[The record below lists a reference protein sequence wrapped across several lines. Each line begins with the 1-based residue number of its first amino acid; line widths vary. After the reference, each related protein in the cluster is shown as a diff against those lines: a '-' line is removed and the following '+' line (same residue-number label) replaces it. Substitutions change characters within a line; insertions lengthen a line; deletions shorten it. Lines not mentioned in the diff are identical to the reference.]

1 MTAAGSRANAHAE
14 TTTTG
19 PTVRRPHVAIAV
31 VNLPAERDRRVIRES
46 LALESAGYRVTV
58 ICPRGRDGLRQL
70 PGSRDTAIRSF
81 PQPFAGAGLLSFAA
95 EFAWAF
101 LCVAW
106 HLAVLVARHRVVA
119 AQVCN
124 PPDVFWPLALV
135 MRATGRGWIFDHHDL
150 SPELYA
156 CKTATPRP
164 AVSRLLTWFER
175 LSMRFADEVV
185 ATNESYRQIALTRG
199 GCAPEKVTIVRNG
212 PAAGEIAAPAPGD
225 PADDKQIVY
234 IGVINEQDHVDRAV
248 LAAERL
254 VGLRGRDGWE
264 MVIAG
269 DGECLPV
276 LRAMVDERGLGDVVR
291 FTGWLQAPEVD
302 ALLRGATLGIQP
314 DVFSDMTNLSTMAKT
329 VEYLAR
335 GLPVVAVDL
344 LETRRT
350 AGAAGRY
357 VATGSGDEFGKAID
371 ELLDDEARLA
381 QMRAVARDRF
391 TAVLAWEH
399 QAAAYLGVWRRLAPT
414 PNSLPPAAPTDATPP
429 PAAPDGSS

>member
-1 MTAAGSRANAHAE
+1 MTAGQARAG
-14 TTTTG
+14 TTSQ
-19 PTVRRPHVAIAV
+19 PARRPHVAIAV
-31 VNLPAERDRRVIRES
+31 VNLPAERDRRVIREC

-58 ICPRGRDGLRQL
+58 ICPRGRDGLRHL
-70 PGSRDTAIRSF
+70 PGSQDTTIRPF
-81 PQPFAGAGLLSFAA
+81 RQPFAGTGVLSFAA

-106 HLAVLVARHRVVA
+106 HLAVLVVRQRVVA

-124 PPDVFWPLALV
+124 PPDVFWPLALM

-156 CKTATPRP
+156 CKTTAPRP
-164 AVSRLLTWFER
+164 AVTRILIWFER
-175 LSMRFADEVV
+175 LSMRFASEVV

-199 GCAPEKVTIVRNG
+199 GCPPERVTIVRNG
-212 PAAGEIAAPAPGD
+212 PAASEITAPTTAGPTAG
-225 PADDKQIVY
+225 KKRIVY
-234 IGVINEQDHVDRAV
+234 VGVINEQDHVDRAV

-254 VGLRGRDGWE
+254 AALRGRDGWE

-269 DGECLPV
+269 DGECLPA
-276 LRAMVDERGLGDVVR
+276 LRAMVDERDLGDVVR

-302 ALLRGATLGIQP
+302 ALLRDATLGIQP

-329 VEYLAR
+329 VEYMAR

-344 LETRRT
+344 LETQRT

-357 VATGSGDEFGKAID
+357 VATGSGDEFGKVLD
-371 ELLDDEARLA
+371 ELLDDETQLAEMATIARE
-381 QMRAVARDRF
+381 RF
-391 TAVLAWEH
+391 TSVLAWEH
-399 QAAAYLGVWRRLAPT
+399 QAAAYLGVWRRVAP
-414 PNSLPPAAPTDATPP
+414 S
-429 PAAPDGSS
+429 

>member
-1 MTAAGSRANAHAE
+1 MAVEQARAGRQARATNTRQA
-14 TTTTG
+14 
-19 PTVRRPHVAIAV
+19 RRPHVAIAV
-31 VNLPAERDRRVIRES
+31 VNLPVEKDRRVIREC

-58 ICPRGRDGLRQL
+58 ICPRGERRLRHL

-81 PQPFAGAGLLSFAA
+81 RQPFAGDGVLSFAA

-101 LCVAW
+101 LWVAW
-106 HLAVLVARHRVVA
+106 HLAVLVLRHRVVA

-124 PPDVFWPLALV
+124 PPDVFWPLAMV

-164 AVSRLLTWFER
+164 VVTRLLTWFER
-175 LSMRFADEVV
+175 LSMRFASEVV
-185 ATNESYRQIALTRG
+185 STNESYRQIALTRG
-199 GCAPEKVTIVRNG
+199 GCRPERVTIVRNG
-212 PAAGEIAAPAPGD
+212 PAAGEIAAPTSADAAGD
-225 PADDKQIVY
+225 RRIVY
-234 IGVINEQDHVDRAV
+234 VGVINEQDHVDRAV

-254 VGLRGRDGWE
+254 TARRGRDGWE
-264 MVIAG
+264 LVIAG

-329 VEYLAR
+329 VEYMAR

-350 AGAAGRY
+350 AGDAGCY
-357 VATGSGDEFGKAID
+357 VPTGSADEFAEALD
-371 ELLDDEARLA
+371 ELLDDQSRLA
-381 QMRAVARDRF
+381 RMRAVARERF
-391 TAVLAWEH
+391 TSVLAWEH
-399 QAAAYLGVWRRLAPT
+399 QAAAYLDAWRRVVP
-414 PNSLPPAAPTDATPP
+414 LPVATAAAQPADRAVPVASPRH
-429 PAAPDGSS
+429 SS